1 VASVGC
7 AGLDDGVGV
16 AVNKRGAL
24 LVGGVVVLLGLV
36 AAAVWFVVLDG
47 DDDPTRPG
55 VREGDPSTEAADAF
69 ATNWAAGT
77 LEKSDY
83 VASSGDVNARSLLI
97 SAGLGPGVA
106 GKPAKV
112 TVMSMEP
119 VAAAE
124 GAEDAGRRVVAKA
137 KVTWQIDP
145 ERTWSYETSIPLVEE
160 EGKDGEDARWLVDWS
175 PAVVHPRL
183 VDGDTFQTVRLPAA
197 RGEILGPDGSPL
209 VGLRPVVMVGIQ
221 PGATVDRTAAAQ
233 QVAALVGVDAAAL
246 TDRVLAGNDTDL
258 ISAITLRKE
267 AFEPVRGQL
276 EAIPG
281 VVLQEDEI
289 PLAPTRDFARA
300 LIGSIGPATKE
311 IAADSNGR
319 IAEGDLTGLSGIQA
333 AQDATLAGQAGVSIR
348 VKPKDGSGR
357 EAYVLKDYPTKKGES
372 VTITLDPK
380 VQAAAD
386 EVMAT
391 APKPAALVAIRP
403 STGDVLAVSNGPSGA
418 DGYNRAM
425 IGKYPPGSTFKVA
438 SGLTLLENGLT
449 PETVV
454 DCPATIVVGKEFSNA
469 EGEVLG
475 SVPFSKDFA
484 DSCNTAFVGQSRNI
498 SAEQLAD
505 TAKKLGYR
513 ELDLGVPAFG
523 GSVPVTDDATE
534 HAANMIGQGKVEA
547 SPFAV
552 ALASASVA
560 SGRSVQ
566 PRLIVDPKDPK
577 PEPGPALDP
586 KAIAA
591 LRGLMRG
598 VVTDGTGS
606 AMLGVPGG
614 DVAGKTGTAEF
625 GTESPP
631 KTHAWFT
638 GFQGDIA
645 FAVLVEDGGFGGQVA
660 APLAATFLTKL
671 AAG

>member
-1 VASVGC
+1 M
-7 AGLDDGVGV
+7 
-16 AVNKRGAL
+16 
-24 LVGGVVVLLGLV
+24 VVVAIA
-36 AAAVWFVVLDG
+36 AAAVWFGLLSS
-47 DDDPTRPG
+47 DDRPGRPG
-55 VREGDPSTEAADAF
+55 VKEGDPATEAADAF
-69 ATNWAAGT
+69 AAAWQGGSLPKVKFIDTN
-77 LEKSDY
+77 
-83 VASSGDVNARSLLI
+83 GDVNGRSLVI
-97 SAGLGPGVA
+97 AAGLGPGVA
-106 GKPAKV
+106 GKPSKV
-112 TVMSMEP
+112 AVTSMAP
-119 VAAAE
+119 VSPPAGSA
-124 GAEDAGRRVVAKA
+124 DAPRRVLAKMAVAWQ
-137 KVTWQIDP
+137 VDPQRTWAYDTSVQLVEDKGTG
-145 ERTWSYETSIPLVEE
+145 ERTT
-160 EGKDGEDARWLVDWS
+160 RWLVDWR

-183 VDGDTFQTVRLPAA
+183 VDGDTLQVVRLPAA
-197 RGEILGPDGSPL
+197 RGEILGPDGEPL

-221 PGATVDRTAAAQ
+221 PGGTVDRVVVAQ
-233 QVAALVGVDAAAL
+233 QVAGLVGVDASAL
-246 TDRVLAGNDTDL
+246 TDRVKAGSDTDL
-258 ISAITLRKE
+258 ISVITLRKE
-267 AFEPVRGQL
+267 AFDPVRAQL

-300 LIGSIGPATKE
+300 LIGSVGPATKE
-311 IAADSNGR
+311 IAETSGGR
-319 IAEGDLTGLSGIQA
+319 IAEGDLTGLSGLQA
-333 AQDATLAGQAGVSIR
+333 SQDVALAGEAGLSIR
-348 VKPKDGSGR
+348 VVPHAGSGR
-357 EAYVLKDYPTKKGES
+357 EAYVLEDFPTKAGAS
-372 VTITLDPK
+372 VTVTLDTAI
-380 VQAAAD
+380 QAAAD

-391 APKPAALVAIRP
+391 APKPAALVAIRA
-403 STGDVLAVSNGPSGA
+403 STGDVLAVSNGPAGA
-418 DGYNRAM
+418 NGYNRAL
-425 IGKYPPGSTFKVA
+425 IGRYPPGSTFKVA

-475 SVPFSKDFA
+475 AVPFSKDFA

-498 SAEQLAD
+498 TAEQLSD

-513 ELDLGVPAFG
+513 ELDLGVPVFG
-523 GSVPVTDDATE
+523 GSVPVAENETE
-534 HAANMIGQGKVEA
+534 HAADMIGQGKVEA

-566 PRLIVDPKDPK
+566 PRLIIDPKNPD
-577 PEPGPALDP
+577 PEPGEEIDP

-598 VVTDGTGS
+598 VVTDGTGG

-631 KTHAWFT
+631 QTHAWFT

-660 APLAATFLTKL
+660 APLAADFLTKL
-671 AAG
+671 AQG